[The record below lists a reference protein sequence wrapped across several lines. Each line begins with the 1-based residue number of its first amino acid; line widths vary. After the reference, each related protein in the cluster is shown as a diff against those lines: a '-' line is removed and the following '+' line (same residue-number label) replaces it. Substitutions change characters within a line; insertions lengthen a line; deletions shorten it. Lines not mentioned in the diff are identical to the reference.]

1 MTSTTKSLLLL
12 KVNIK
17 YLFFIVPKQM
27 EFSIF
32 KLETAV
38 FFQLAVAKCILQN
51 VACSKRVLQ

>member
-1 MTSTTKSLLLL
+1 MTSTAKSLLLL

-38 FFQLAVAKCILQN
+38 FFQLAVAKCIL
-51 VACSKRVLQ
+51 